1 MDKRRRTSRELD
13 AVRARV
19 HELAEAHGSVF
30 RRSDLTTWGMD
41 PTLVLTMRR
50 NGTWVRL
57 HHGVYADRQTV
68 DGAHTLQSRHL
79 LLAAAAVSAMSGEVA
94 LFGPT
99 AALAAD
105 LPVDR
110 DALGA
115 VQLVRPLG
123 SDSRALRR
131 RITAR
136 DRLPAAVIHVIDMDR
151 EDLVVHRG
159 MPSVSRD
166 LAAWSTALTSHPD
179 WAVATMDAAAW
190 QSPTSLDR
198 MRDYGE
204 RWQRLAGAGTA
215 RRALEQVRTGSQS
228 PLESISRVKLIRA
241 GLPEPVLQAPLHDR
255 RGLIGYADMLF
266 EELGIVGEADGHAK
280 YETRDDLLR
289 EKVREDRIRALGL
302 GVVRW
307 GWSDASASMRDVAAR
322 IRHASRMTGRF
333 RSA

>member
-1 MDKRRRTSRELD
+1 MEPRRRTSRELD

-19 HELAEAHGSVF
+19 RTLAEAHGGVF
-30 RRSDLTTWGMD
+30 RRSDLITWGLD
-41 PTLVLTMRR
+41 PTLTLTMRR
-50 NGTWVRL
+50 NGAWVRL
-57 HHGVYADRQTV
+57 HHGVYADHQTV
-68 DGAHTLQSRHL
+68 VDADTLHTRHL

-99 AALAAD
+99 ASLAAE

-110 DALGA
+110 DALRL

-131 RITAR
+131 RISSK
-136 DRLPAAVIHVIDMDR
+136 DRLPSAVIHVIDMAD
-151 EDLVVHRG
+151 EELIIHRG
-159 MPSVSRD
+159 LPSVSRE
-166 LAAWSTALTSHPD
+166 LAAWSTALMSNPD

-190 QSPTSLDR
+190 QSTESLER

-215 RRALEQVRTGSQS
+215 RRALEHVRTGSQS

-241 GLPEPVLQAPLHDR
+241 GLPEPVLQPPLYDR
-255 RGLIGYADMLF
+255 QGLVGYADMLF
-266 EELGIVGEADGHAK
+266 EELGVVGEADGHAK
-280 YETRDDLLR
+280 YETRDDLVR
-289 EKVREDRIRALGL
+289 EKVREDRIRALGF

-307 GWSDASASMRDVAAR
+307 GWSDATGSMRDVVAR
-322 IRHASRMTGRF
+322 IRQASQAAGRF